1 VFASVNV
8 PLHISKS
15 EFSLLLPP
23 PLHFPPLVPSQ
34 ITRKKVWELEAL
46 TDAHF
51 MEQSYHDNDLNA
63 AGIDSV
69 FHATLIAAGLD
80 LETLKM
86 AADDRRYLDCTL
98 EKAGISKPGDR
109 VKIVKA
115 IYPKA

>member
-1 VFASVNV
+1 
-8 PLHISKS
+8 
-15 EFSLLLPP
+15 
-23 PLHFPPLVPSQ
+23 
-34 ITRKKVWELEAL
+34 
-46 TDAHF
+46 